1 MKLLSAIATS
11 TLLSVGVATSTLAF
25 SAPPAQTTTTQAQ
38 AAQVISVDQAISIAQ
53 RGEHG
58 VVKSVDFDEEDS
70 EYEVELVSSDTK
82 YEVKIDARSGKVIE
96 KKQEKLSNN
105 DVRKYAPL
113 QSAKTSMTQA
123 MQTTSS
129 SLKGEVIEAE
139 FDTENGQP
147 VYEIK
152 VNKNG
157 EEHKAYVDVNTGK
170 ILKTER
176 D

>member
-1 MKLLSAIATS
+1 MKLLSVLATS
-11 TLLSVGVATSTLAF
+11 TLLSVGIATSSMAF
-25 SAPPAQTTTTQAQ
+25 SAPPAKTTQSQ
-38 AAQVISVDQAISIAQ
+38 AAQAISIDQAINIAQ

-58 VVKSVDFDEEDS
+58 IVKSVDFDADDS
-70 EYEVELVSSDTK
+70 EYEVELVSSNTK
-82 YEVKIDARSGKVIE
+82 YEVKLDARNGKVIE

-105 DVRKYAPL
+105 DVREYAPL
-113 QSAKTSMTQA
+113 QSAKTSLTQA
-123 MQTTSS
+123 MQTVSS
-129 SLKGEVIEAE
+129 SLKSQVVEAE